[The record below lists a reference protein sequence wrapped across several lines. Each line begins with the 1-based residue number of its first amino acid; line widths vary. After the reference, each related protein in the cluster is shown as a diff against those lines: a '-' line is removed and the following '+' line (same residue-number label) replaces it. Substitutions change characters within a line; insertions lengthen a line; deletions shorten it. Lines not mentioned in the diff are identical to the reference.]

1 MNIEELAK
9 DYRTAGDK
17 LIEISEIGP
26 NGYTHII
33 TVPGGGWVS
42 PAQFIKDMLL
52 PKCSEEFK
60 TNLKSYVSEE
70 YADNENLKTLL
81 EIIG

>member
-9 DYRTAGDK
+9 DYRKAGDK
-17 LIEISEIGP
+17 LVEISEIGP

-33 TVPGGGWVS
+33 TVPGGWVS
-42 PAQFIKDMLL
+42 PNQFIKDMFL

-60 TNLKSYVSEE
+60 TNLKKYIL
-70 YADNENLKTLL
+70 ENYSGKDVETLMEL
-81 EIIG
+81 L

>member
-9 DYRTAGDK
+9 DYRKAGDK
-17 LIEISEIGP
+17 LVEISEIGP

-42 PAQFIKDMLL
+42 PNQFIKDMFL

-60 TNLKSYVSEE
+60 TNLKKYIL
-70 YADNENLKTLL
+70 ENYSSKDVETLM
-81 EIIG
+81 EIL